1 MIIYALCLFT
11 LSYADIF
18 SNIKGS
24 FELTRPSTKA
34 STGSW
39 LWELWCFGFSG
50 KNAKAVGNTAK
61 NQFLQIY
68 RETAPVNSIQEL
80 VRRHGL
86 GDVLANGGLQALEGH
101 GVSHT
106 YVEDVLKGEIAI
118 QYGQDI
124 EALNNLALGIG
135 AYNADE
141 GRSLQGG
148 NMMSI
153 LEAMLD
159 SSDVDLRLSTEV
171 YGFRKLNAT
180 KWLVVSRQ
188 PGTSGKGT
196 IDMFDGVI
204 FAAPFFPDELEYRN
218 TTFRTPLEIIDY
230 ETRHVTWFASPV
242 QPDRDALGVNVAE
255 PFPDRAIMKTPDS
268 WPHSNTSQGL
278 IEVLDMGAIVQ
289 RNSEGPGSQHAYR
302 VLSEARLEDEHL
314 LAILGG
320 MSPSWVGRHEVRAVS
335 EGIRNLRKLTMR
347 IDKGCISKSEP
358 TISFSANGPQR
369 QVLESSQHRS
379 NW

>member
-1 MIIYALCLFT
+1 MIIYALHSST
-11 LSYADIF
+11 LLYADIF

-24 FELTRPSTKA
+24 FELTRPSSKA
-34 STGSW
+34 SLGSW
-39 LWELWCFGFSG
+39 MWELWCFGFSS

-68 RETAPVNSIQEL
+68 RETAPINSIQEL
-80 VRRHGL
+80 VRQHGL

-101 GVSHT
+101 GVSHA

-148 NMMSI
+148 DLMST

-188 PGTSGKGT
+188 PGTSGEGT
-196 IDMFDGVI
+196 VDMFDGVI
-204 FAAPFFPDELEYRN
+204 FAAPFFPDEFEYQG
-218 TTFRTPLEIIDY
+218 TTFQTPLETIDY
-230 ETRHVTWFASPV
+230 EARHVTWLASSV
-242 QPDRDALGVNVAE
+242 QPDRDALGVIVANS
-255 PFPDRAIMKTPDS
+255 FPDRAIMKIPDS
-268 WPHSNTSQGL
+268 WPHANTGQGL

-289 RNSEGPGSQHAYR
+289 RNNEGPDSQHVYR

-314 LAILGG
+314 LAIFGG
-320 MSPSWVGRHEVRAVS
+320 MSPSWVGRHKVCLPLVR
-335 EGIRNLRKLTMR
+335 
-347 IDKGCISKSEP
+347 
-358 TISFSANGPQR
+358 
-369 QVLESSQHRS
+369 ESVICAS
-379 NW
+379 